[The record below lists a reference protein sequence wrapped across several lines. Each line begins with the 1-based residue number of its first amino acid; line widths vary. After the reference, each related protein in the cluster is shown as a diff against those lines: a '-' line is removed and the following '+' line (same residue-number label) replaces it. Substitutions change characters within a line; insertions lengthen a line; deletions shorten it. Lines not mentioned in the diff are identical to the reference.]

1 MHKILLVLYVNN
13 YCMFPLK
20 FKFNCKIVFVTGKQ
34 IDLFRVFGVLK
45 EVWKTNT
52 KLVKL
57 ILEKFTYF
65 KLNISILIKQVLN

>member
-34 IDLFRVFGVLK
+34 IDFFRVFGVLK
-45 EVWKTNT
+45 EVWKTNI
-52 KLVKL
+52 KLLKS
-57 ILEKFTYF
+57 ILEKFNYF